1 MTDWKRKNLWLEQE
15 TGQAYTPKK
24 TKKQKKKK
32 IQQEEKKI
40 KSSGIFNYLTH
51 IMGYYL
57 MNR

>member
-32 IQQEEKKI
+32 YSKKEKKL
-40 KSSGIFNYLTH
+40 KAVEYLT
-51 IMGYYL
+51 I
-57 MNR
+57 